1 MNPVFKDVLITGVKI
16 AIVIAGMLG
25 VVAYLTL
32 MERKV
37 VAYIQER
44 LGPNRVG
51 PWGLL
56 QPIADGIKLFFKE
69 DVIPAHVDKLLYMI
83 APIIVM
89 TMAVMPFVIIPFSKN
104 FYLSDI
110 NVGILLL
117 LAISGINTYGVLLA
131 GLSSNSKYS
140 MIGGLRVASQLISY
154 EVALALAFVGV
165 VLWSGS
171 MSLVKIV
178 ESQHTVWNIIPQII
192 GFIVFFI
199 AALAEL
205 NRIPFDLPEAE
216 AELVAGYHTE
226 YSSMKFALF
235 YLGEYANLTA
245 MSAIIT
251 TIYLGGWQGPW
262 FPGFIWFAIKMFV
275 VLFVF
280 MWIRWTY
287 PRFRFD
293 QLIGVGWKLLV
304 PLALLNIAIT
314 AILRIYL

>member
-1 MNPVFKDVLITGVKI
+1 MNPGFKDVLIIGVKI
-16 AIVIAGMLG
+16 GIVIGGMLG

-69 DVIPAHVDKLLYMI
+69 DVIPAHVDKLLYLV
-83 APIIVM
+83 APVIVM
-89 TMAVMPFVIIPFSKN
+89 TMAVMPFVIIPFSKS
-104 FYLSDI
+104 FYLADI

-131 GLSSNSKYS
+131 GISSNSKYS
-140 MIGGLRVASQLISY
+140 LIGGLRVASQLISY

-165 VLWSGS
+165 VLWNGS

-178 ESQHTVWNIIPQII
+178 EAQGVVWNIVPQII
-192 GFIVFFI
+192 GFVVFFI

-251 TIYLGGWQGPW
+251 TLYLGGWQGPVL
-262 FPGFIWFAIKMFV
+262 PGFLWFAIKTFV

-293 QLIGVGWKLLV
+293 QLIGVGWKVLV
-304 PLALLNIAIT
+304 PLALLNIAVT
-314 AILRIYL
+314 AFLRIYF

>member
-1 MNPVFKDVLITGVKI
+1 MNPGFRDVLIIGLKI
-16 AIVIAGMLG
+16 GIVIGGMLG

-51 PWGLL
+51 PWGLF

-69 DVIPAHVDKLLYMI
+69 DVIPAHVDKLLYVI

-89 TMAVMPFVIIPFSKN
+89 TMAVMPFVIIPFSKS

-131 GLSSNSKYS
+131 GISSNSKYS
-140 MIGGLRVASQLISY
+140 LIGGLRVASQLISY

-165 VLWSGS
+165 VLWNGS

-178 ESQHTVWNIIPQII
+178 ESQHVIWNVVPQII
-192 GFIVFFI
+192 GFVVFFI

-251 TIYLGGWQGPW
+251 TLYLGGWQGPVL
-262 FPGFIWFAIKMFV
+262 PGFLWFFIKTFL
-275 VLFVF
+275 VLFLF

-293 QLIGVGWKLLV
+293 QLISVGWKVLV

-314 AILRIYL
+314 ALLRIYI

>member
-1 MNPVFKDVLITGVKI
+1 MNPVFRDVLITGVKI
-16 AIVIAGMLG
+16 AIVIGGMLG

-69 DVIPAHVDKLLYMI
+69 DVIPAHVDKVLYVI
-83 APIIVM
+83 APMIVM
-89 TMAVMPFVIIPFSKN
+89 TMAVMPFVIIPFSKR

-154 EVALALAFVGV
+154 EVALALAFVGI

-178 ESQHTVWNIIPQII
+178 EAQHTIWNIVPQII

-251 TIYLGGWQGPW
+251 TVYLGGWQGPW
-262 FPGFIWFAIKMFV
+262 LPGFVWFAIKMFI

-314 AILRIYL
+314 AILRIYI

>member
-1 MNPVFKDVLITGVKI
+1 MNPGFRDVLIIGLKI
-16 AIVIAGMLG
+16 GIVIGGMLG

-51 PWGLL
+51 PWGLF

-89 TMAVMPFVIIPFSKN
+89 TMAVMPFVIIPFSKS
-104 FYLSDI
+104 FYLADI
-110 NVGILLL
+110 NVGVLLL

-131 GLSSNSKYS
+131 GISSNSKYS
-140 MIGGLRVASQLISY
+140 LIGGLRVASQLISY

-165 VLWSGS
+165 VLWNGS

-178 ESQHTVWNIIPQII
+178 ESQHIVWNIVPQII
-192 GFIVFFI
+192 GFVVFFI

-251 TIYLGGWQGPW
+251 TLYLGGWQGPVL
-262 FPGFIWFAIKMFV
+262 PGFLWFAIKTFV

-314 AILRIYL
+314 AFLRIYF